1 MENKSKIR
9 KMTLSKQGEI
19 LLILVKRDGRNADD
33 IADAMGID
41 KSYLS
46 KLYKMDKLPRK
57 PLEKA
62 RTAFPEAELYL
73 TEFGEKRSL
82 VEEPTS
88 VYRAPGNPKS
98 LDTAQLM
105 EEIAASR
112 TEIARLNQEL
122 EQQKAV
128 NVNLAEAILNMSKRS

>member
-1 MENKSKIR
+1 MENKSKKG

-19 LLILVKRDGRNADD
+19 LLILVKRDGRNAEE
-33 IADAMGID
+33 IAEAMGID

-46 KLYKMDKLPRK
+46 KLYKMDRLPRK

-62 RTAFPEAELYL
+62 RAAFPEAEIYL
-73 TEFGEKRSL
+73 TEFGEKKNA
-82 VEEPTS
+82 VEEPAS
-88 VYRAPGNPKS
+88 VYRTVRDPKNA
-98 LDTAQLM
+98 DTAQLM
-105 EEIAASR
+105 EEIAAIR

>member
-1 MENKSKIR
+1 
-9 KMTLSKQGEI
+9 MTLSKQGEI

-33 IADAMGID
+33 IASAMGID

-62 RTAFPEAELYL
+62 RTAFPEADLYL
-73 TEFGEKRSL
+73 TEYGERGNA
-82 VEEPTS
+82 VEEPTLA
-88 VYRAPGNPKS
+88 YRAPGVPKN

-105 EEIAASR
+105 EEIAAIR

-128 NVNLAEAILNMSKRS
+128 NVNLAEAILNMSKRG

>member
-1 MENKSKIR
+1 
-9 KMTLSKQGEI
+9 MTLSKQGEI
-19 LLILVKRDGRNADD
+19 LLILVKRDGRNADE
-33 IADAMGID
+33 IAKSMGID
-41 KSYLS
+41 KSYFS

-57 PLEKA
+57 SLEKA
-62 RTAFPEAELYL
+62 KAAFPEAELYL
-73 TEFGEKRSL
+73 TEFGEKRNF

-88 VYRAPGNPKS
+88 AYRVSGSPKNP
-98 LDTAQLM
+98 DTAQLM
-105 EEIAASR
+105 EEIAAIR

>member
-33 IADAMGID
+33 IAEAMGID

-46 KLYKMDKLPRK
+46 KLYKMDRLPRK

-88 VYRAPGNPKS
+88 AYRASGSPKNP
-98 LDTAQLM
+98 DTAQLM
-105 EEIAASR
+105 EEIAAIR